1 VTELTGHRARRSRA
15 WLRLFL
21 TGLALW
27 VLTVVITYV
36 TGNANLIPTLVLL
49 GSFLVPATFV
59 SWAFGHR
66 HSGEVTAELV
76 FRTFA
81 VGGLLGVLAASL
93 LESYLLHPSPWL
105 FAGVGLIE
113 EAVKLGALA
122 LLTRHLAHKSTRDGL
137 VLGASVGFGFAA
149 FESAGYALTAVITAN
164 GLSLMDL
171 VTTELL
177 RGLLAPFGHGL
188 WTAVLGG
195 VLFSRSARD
204 HFLLTGRLLA
214 AYLGV
219 SLLHALWDSMNSIAV
234 VITLV
239 LTDQPWQQRV
249 LESGYLPQPTAT
261 QVQLF
266 TAFTWLGLGLVSLV
280 GVLWLAALVRAS
292 RVAPAPVRGYRVP
305 IRTAPPR

>member
-1 VTELTGHRARRSRA
+1 M
-15 WLRLFL
+15 FL
-21 TGLALW
+21 VGLALW
-27 VLTVVITYV
+27 VATVVITFG
-36 TGNANLIPTLVLL
+36 TRNTNLIPTIVLL

-59 SWAFGHR
+59 SWAFQHR
-66 HSGEVTAELV
+66 HSGEVTGELV

-81 VGGLLGVLAASL
+81 VGGVLGVLGASL

-122 LLTRHLAHKSTRDGL
+122 LLTRHLHEKSSRDGL

-149 FESAGYALTAVITAN
+149 FESAGYAMTALFTQN
-164 GLSLMDL
+164 GLSLLDL

-188 WTAVLGG
+188 WTAILGA
-195 VLFSRSARD
+195 VLFSRSTRD

-219 SLLHALWDSMNSIAV
+219 SLLHALWDSMNTIAV
-234 VITLV
+234 LITLV
-239 LTDQPWQQRV
+239 LTDQPWQQRA
-249 LESGYLPQPTAT
+249 LAEGYLPQPTPT

-266 TAFTWLGLGLVSLV
+266 TVFTWTGLALISLAGL
-280 GVLWLAALVRAS
+280 LWLAVLVRRS
-292 RVAPAPVRGYRVP
+292 RRQVVPVAVRGYPLATDARWWP
-305 IRTAPPR
+305 AGRRPRG